1 MYRKFSFTGVKSRLS
16 RLLLCAAK
24 KSSCKL
30 LSQFDHW
37 DTSTGVLM
45 YRNIGQAIHLV

>member
-30 LSQFDHW
+30 LSQY
-37 DTSTGVLM
+37 TSTGVLM